1 MIFGQKTICLVLVL
15 SAAEDNNDNNA
26 DKALNNKTGQHSPAF
41 HHLPIQAL
49 PLDAAESD
57 IHNSLF
63 SQD

>member
-1 MIFGQKTICLVLVL
+1 MIFGEKIIYLVLVT

-41 HHLPIQAL
+41 YHLLIQAL

-57 IHNSLF
+57 IHKSLF